1 MNDISLFNS
10 SENLNE
16 SYFNDSILNNNESLS
31 EYDSTL
37 YNFKLIYLPFHGY
50 LSLVVCIFGIV
61 TNIANIIVLTR

>member
-1 MNDISLFNS
+1 MNDISTTIS
-10 SENLNE
+10 SEYVNDLSAINE
-16 SYFNDSILNNNESLS
+16 TSN